1 MSVSLSPDVL
11 VYACTNCIPA
21 GVRLPRQWKQDGAH
35 VVLHEAPCSGKM
47 DCQYLMHAM
56 EGGAAGV
63 CVVACPKGDCRLSQ
77 GNYRAEIRIHTI
89 QKLLREVGLESDR
102 AVLLHFSPDDPPEQL
117 LPAIRQTVDQIC
129 ALGTS
134 SLRAPNETRTGN
146 AAAQIEGKTVLK

>member
-21 GVRLPRQWKQDGAH
+21 GIRLPRQWIQDGAH

-56 EGGAAGV
+56 EGGATGV

-77 GNYRAEIRIHTI
+77 GNYRAEIRVHTI

-102 AVLLHFSPDDPPEQL
+102 AALLHFSPDDPPEQL
-117 LPAIRQTVDQIC
+117 LPAIRQAVEQIC
-129 ALGTS
+129 ALGKS
-134 SLRAPNETRTGN
+134 SLRSPIEMGTGN
-146 AAAQIEGKTVLK
+146 AAAPLDGSAAVK